1 MCVKRRLNQDQFCF
15 TFNIIQANLQFDFLI
30 CQIYCDAS
38 LAGEL
43 SEFYEKQNLWFLEFC
58 LWTWQGR
65 VDQIFRLDACKS
77 GVNVDNAEH
86 KCQDIARYAD
96 KLIYVA

>member
-1 MCVKRRLNQDQFCF
+1 MCVKHWLNQDQFCF
-15 TFNIIQANLQFDFLI
+15 KFNIIQANLQFDFLI

-43 SEFYEKQNLWFLEFC
+43 SEFYEKQNLWFLEFVSG
-58 LWTWQGR
+58 LGR
-65 VDQIFRLDACKS
+65 LGPVDQIFRLDACKS

-86 KCQDIARYAD
+86 
-96 KLIYVA
+96 